1 MNKMKEKSS
10 ESTKTQDLPKV
21 KLALEDSLKKAAEE
35 EALEEAKRNKP
46 PEGSKLPKPTGW
58 RILILPFQPKRKT
71 KGGIHIAETAA
82 ERQHL
87 ATVCG
92 LVLAMGP
99 DCYSDKKR
107 YPDGPWCK
115 KGEWVI
121 FARYAGSRFKIEGG
135 EVRILNEDEILAT
148 IQDPEEILH
157 EM

>member
-1 MNKMKEKSS
+1 MKKKTETLSD
-10 ESTKTQDLPKV
+10 STKTQDLPKV
-21 KLALEDSLKKAAEE
+21 KLALEESLKKAAEE